1 MEHATWTVRVLIAI
15 LSAFIL
21 GNIFMARRGK
31 KLFIR
36 RIPGLSAIEEAVGR
50 ATEMGKPIAFSP
62 GLGSIDLVTLAGLAV
77 LSHVARLAAR
87 YRTKLLVLVNDSV
100 VYPVA
105 EEVCRQ
111 AYIKEGKLDEFD
123 REDVR
128 YITGDQFGYASGVV
142 GIMMREKVATNLMF
156 GSFYA
161 ESLILAEAGQQIG
174 AVQVAG
180 TTSTTQIP
188 FFVASCDYTI
198 IGEEL
203 FAASAYLTRE
213 PTQLGSLVG
222 QDWGKMLFLALVA
235 IGVIFA
241 TVQGEAANWFLKLI
255 SR

>member
-1 MEHATWTVRVLIAI
+1 MEHATWTVRI
-15 LSAFIL
+15 LMVILGAFIL
-21 GNIFMARRGK
+21 GNIFAARRGK
-31 KLFIR
+31 RLFIR

-50 ATEMGKPIAFSP
+50 ATEMGRPVVFSP

-77 LSHVARLAAR
+77 LSHVARLTAR
-87 YRTKLLVLVNDSV
+87 YRTRLLVLVNDSV

-111 AYIKEGKLDEFD
+111 AYIKEGKLEEFN

-142 GIMMREKVATNLMF
+142 GIMMRERAATNLMF

-180 TTSTTQIP
+180 TTSTTQVP

-222 QDWGKMLFLALVA
+222 QDWGKMLFLAIVA
-235 IGVIFA
+235 IGVLFA
-241 TVQGEAANWFLKLI
+241 TIQGEAANWFLKLI